1 MTFLGINVSRNLK
14 ITSTFDNKENI
25 ILYIMNE
32 TTPVE
37 KGSIFPRNNGILP
50 ENSFNFGD

>member
-1 MTFLGINVSRNLK
+1 
-14 ITSTFDNKENI
+14 
-25 ILYIMNE
+25 MNE